1 MTFGDLHVDFIFKD
15 APLPERKSVSAVF
28 LVGFIDGQIIAAR
41 NERGWDVPGGH
52 VEPSD
57 PDLFAALQREV
68 MEESG
73 VTVRTAMPYAVLC
86 FNSRDD
92 QMLFYASDDCTLGEF
107 APSADAFERRL
118 MTTDEFV
125 QLYHWKKDVM
135 ELLVEGGLR
144 MLVTRLHNSPDSS

>member
-57 PDLFAALQREV
+57 PDLFAALQR
-68 MEESG
+68 
-73 VTVRTAMPYAVLC
+73 
-86 FNSRDD
+86 
-92 QMLFYASDDCTLGEF
+92 
-107 APSADAFERRL
+107 
-118 MTTDEFV
+118 
-125 QLYHWKKDVM
+125 
-135 ELLVEGGLR
+135 
-144 MLVTRLHNSPDSS
+144 